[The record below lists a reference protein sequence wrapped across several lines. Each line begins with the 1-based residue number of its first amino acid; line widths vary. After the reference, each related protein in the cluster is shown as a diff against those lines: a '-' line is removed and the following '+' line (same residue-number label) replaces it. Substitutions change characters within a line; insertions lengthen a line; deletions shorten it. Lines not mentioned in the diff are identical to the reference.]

1 MNLDVLHDE
10 NLVELES
17 MNIKYVVLFSFSRLS
32 GVRMKAPSMKDIL
45 DLDQANVSEPEL
57 LRITAPPLPKPPRS
71 VPLKTSSFVVLL
83 PF

>member
-45 DLDQANVSEPEL
+45 DLDQANVSEL